1 MRFRNSGANGEA
13 ARIVVLDHGDGN
25 LGSKIPYGTPSSISI
40 NIVVVAHRLA
50 TELFGMRET
59 ILVQRIQIQRGLLV
73 GILTVTQHV
82 GTVPSTSE
90 CGRELGLIH
99 FRLVFGGWLLN
110 GQRLRPVLC
119 SPLVNGGIVGGS
131 MGERLAGQPT
141 TFFEREALSVFDA
154 RSYQCV
160 IVRIGDDGHSGAV
173 LGRTANHGWT
183 TDVDL
188 LDGGSLIRARTNR
201 IGEWIQVDDHQIE
214 RLDAELFQ
222 LCRVVLIGHVSEN
235 ARVDMRV
242 EGFDA
247 TVKAL
252 RKAGY
257 FRDFRHLD
265 AKFRKTLRSGTSG
278 NHFSAGLD
286 ERFGKNLD
294 AFLME
299 DRYQSSPYRSI
310 RCCHPD
316 PPCY

>member
-1 MRFRNSGANGEA
+1 
-13 ARIVVLDHGDGN
+13 
-25 LGSKIPYGTPSSISI
+25 
-40 NIVVVAHRLA
+40 
-50 TELFGMRET
+50 
-59 ILVQRIQIQRGLLV
+59 
-73 GILTVTQHV
+73 
-82 GTVPSTSE
+82 
-90 CGRELGLIH
+90 
-99 FRLVFGGWLLN
+99 
-110 GQRLRPVLC
+110 
-119 SPLVNGGIVGGS
+119 
-131 MGERLAGQPT
+131 MGERLAGQPA

>member
-1 MRFRNSGANGEA
+1 MCLLVRFRNSGANGEA

-82 GTVPSTSE
+82 G
-90 CGRELGLIH
+90 
-99 FRLVFGGWLLN
+99 VFGGWLLN

-173 LGRTANHGWT
+173 LGRTANHG
-183 TDVDL
+183 
-188 LDGGSLIRARTNR
+188 RTR
-201 IGEWIQVDDHQIE
+201 TFPAVPRGPHWSCQRECP
-214 RLDAELFQ
+214 RGYAG
-222 LCRVVLIGHVSEN
+222 R
-235 ARVDMRV
+235 
-242 EGFDA
+242 GF
-247 TVKAL
+247 
-252 RKAGY
+252 
-257 FRDFRHLD
+257 
-265 AKFRKTLRSGTSG
+265 
-278 NHFSAGLD
+278 
-286 ERFGKNLD
+286 
-294 AFLME
+294 
-299 DRYQSSPYRSI
+299 
-310 RCCHPD
+310 
-316 PPCY
+316 

>member
-1 MRFRNSGANGEA
+1 
-13 ARIVVLDHGDGN
+13 
-25 LGSKIPYGTPSSISI
+25 
-40 NIVVVAHRLA
+40 
-50 TELFGMRET
+50 MREA
-59 ILVQRIQIQRGLLV
+59 VAVERVEVEGGLLV
-73 GILTVTQHV
+73 GVLAVAQRV
-82 GTVPSTSE
+82 RAVPGAGE
-90 CGRELGLIH
+90 RGREL
-99 FRLVFGGWLLN
+99 RLVDRVLAFGRVGGFDGGGL
-110 GQRLRPVLC
+110 GPVLGG
-119 SPLVNGGIVGGS
+119 PLVDGSVIGGGV
-131 MGERLAGQPT
+131 GERLAGQPT

-173 LGRTANHGWT
+173 LGRTANHGRT

-265 AKFRKTLRSGTSG
+265 AKFRKTLRSGRTTPALADTLYYPAYSKKHG
-278 NHFSAGLD
+278 YGH
-286 ERFGKNLD
+286 
-294 AFLME
+294 
-299 DRYQSSPYRSI
+299 QSQQP
-310 RCCHPD
+310 
-316 PPCY
+316 